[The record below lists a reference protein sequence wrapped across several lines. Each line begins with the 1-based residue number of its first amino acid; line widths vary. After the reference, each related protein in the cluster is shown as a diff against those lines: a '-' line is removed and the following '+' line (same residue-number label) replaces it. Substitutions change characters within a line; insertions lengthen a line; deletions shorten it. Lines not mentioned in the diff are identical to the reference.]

1 MSTIIRRKRS
11 SRLSIGPYKRHE
23 LLTGEMQHY
32 LSVGYTGYGDGKS
45 TRAADYISDEMRADW
60 EQNREELL
68 AFWNSGEPT
77 TSETFPDS
85 KPWLFAYGTP
95 GTVPWA
101 AKQFDRVVKLTTP
114 KE

>member
-1 MSTIIRRKRS
+1 
-11 SRLSIGPYKRHE
+11 
-23 LLTGEMQHY
+23 LTGEIR
-32 LSVGYTGYGDGKS
+32 LSFEYTGYGDGVN
-45 TRAADYISDEMRADW
+45 TDLTDFISDEMRSDW
-60 EQNREELL
+60 ETHRDELM
-68 AFWNSGEPT
+68 AFWESGEPT
-77 TSETFPDS
+77 TLETFPDS